1 MTRFRTFV
9 MSCAERH
16 ATLASTLSRLA
27 ACGWPT
33 VDDVVLDDGLGARPI
48 ERIHRTWRRMIRAA
62 GRADSPFVLLLEDD
76 LVFGRWFSEN
86 LGSWSVLE
94 RVAPG
99 GAFYGSLYN
108 AGRPFLTRRPLERYL
123 IADARFVWGSQAL
136 VMTAGT
142 ARYLDANWDSAVGN
156 PDQRMPL
163 IASRVT
169 PIYYHLPSLVD
180 HAPVPT
186 TWGGIDHTAPDFDS
200 DYRAAPPLSASAGAP
215 R

>member
-1 MTRFRTFV
+1 MRFRTLV
-9 MSCAERH
+9 MSCAERPS
-16 ATLASTLSRLA
+16 TLTSTLSRLL
-27 ACGWPT
+27 ACGWPA
-33 VDDVVLDDGLGARPI
+33 VDHVVLDDGIGARPI
-48 ERIHRTWRRMIRAA
+48 DRIHRTWRRLVQHAS
-62 GRADSPFVLLLEDD
+62 RADAPFVLLLEDD

-86 LGSWSVLE
+86 LGSWSVLD
-94 RVAPG
+94 RVARG

-108 AGRPFLTRRPLERYL
+108 AGRPFLTRKPLERYL
-123 IADARFVWGSQAL
+123 VADSRFVWGSQAL
-136 VMTAGT
+136 VMTPGT
-142 ARYLDANWDSAVGN
+142 ARYLDANWDTAPGN

-186 TWGGIDHTAPDFDS
+186 TWGGIDHRALDFDS
-200 DYRAAPPLSASAGAP
+200 EYRAARPASASAGSP